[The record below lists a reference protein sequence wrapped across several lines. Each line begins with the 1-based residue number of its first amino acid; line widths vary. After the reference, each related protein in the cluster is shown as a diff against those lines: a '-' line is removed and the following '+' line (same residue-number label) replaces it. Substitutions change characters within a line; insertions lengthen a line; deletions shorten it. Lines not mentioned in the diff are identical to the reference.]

1 MSDYKNSIKRKFI
14 MYFAVFQDL
23 PNVTQFYNDR
33 IVLVTGG
40 TGFLGRVLIEK
51 LLRDLNI
58 KKIYLLVRPKDKRS
72 AKERISKM
80 FEETVSI

>member
-1 MSDYKNSIKRKFI
+1 MSSV
-14 MYFAVFQDL
+14 VFQDI

-58 KKIYLLVRPKDKRS
+58 KKIYLLIRPKDKMS

-80 FEETVSI
+80 FDETVRI